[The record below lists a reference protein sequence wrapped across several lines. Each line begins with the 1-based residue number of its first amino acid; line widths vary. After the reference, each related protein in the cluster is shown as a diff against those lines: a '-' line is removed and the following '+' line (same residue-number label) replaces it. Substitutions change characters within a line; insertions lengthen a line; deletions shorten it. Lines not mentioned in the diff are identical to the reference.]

1 MASPCRVSDMK
12 ALVLFSGGLDSTVAA
27 KIVLQQGIELEALN
41 FVTPFCQC
49 RKGCGDMTRLV
60 KELGIRLHVIPL
72 HEEYLEI
79 IKDPKHG
86 YGSNLNPCIDCRIL
100 MFRRAKLRMDE
111 IGASFIVTG
120 EVLGQRP
127 MSQHKKAL
135 ATIEREADLEGL
147 VVRPLS
153 AKVLPPTKP
162 EKEGWINRRGF
173 LAIEG
178 RSRKNQMEFAK
189 THRIRGYSCPSGGC
203 LLTDPGFAKRLRDLI
218 SHCPDPSL
226 NDIEL
231 LKVGRHFRLSP
242 STKLVVGRNEREN
255 ERLRSLFMNGD
266 ILFEVLDYKCP
277 LSIARGP
284 LNGDEL
290 LISARIEA
298 RYSDAP
304 KNKPVNV
311 TYRMTDGRVITLTV
325 KPLND
330 EELKSFSMK
339 IVQLPKRHIESAN

>member
-1 MASPCRVSDMK
+1 MK

-27 KIVLQQGIELEALN
+27 KIVLRQGIELEALN

-60 KELGIRLHVIPL
+60 NELGVKLHVVPL
-72 HEEYLEI
+72 REEYLEI
-79 IKDPKHG
+79 VKNPKHG

-100 MFRRAKLRMDE
+100 MFRKAKLRMDE

-127 MSQHKKAL
+127 MSQHKEAL
-135 ATIEREADLEGL
+135 TIIERETSLEGL

-162 EKEGWINRRGF
+162 EREGWIDRWRL
-173 LAIEG
+173 LAIKG
-178 RSRKNQMEFAK
+178 RSRKNQIELAK
-189 THRIRGYSCPSGGC
+189 SYGIHGYSCPSGGC
-203 LLTDPGFAKRLRDLI
+203 LLTDPGFAKRLRDLMF
-218 SHCPDPSL
+218 HCPDPSL

-242 STKLVVGRNEREN
+242 ATKLVVGRNEREN
-255 ERLRSLFMNGD
+255 EKLRGICENGD

-290 LISARIEA
+290 LVSARIEA
-298 RYSDAP
+298 RYGDVP

-311 TYRMTDGRVITLTV
+311 TYRMTDGQDATLTV
-325 KPLND
+325 KPFKD
-330 EELKSFSMK
+330 EELKPFL
-339 IVQLPKRHIESAN
+339 IR